1 MRGFGWT
8 SHGEWALSM
17 EATHGGGHIP
27 ADNDVDTQKK
37 VLLKLYIAGQNS
49 RSRKA
54 RRALDELCA
63 ASAHDLEVQVIDI
76 GERPQL
82 AEDEKILATPV
93 VVREL
98 PPPMRRII
106 GDLSDFHSVL
116 VGLDLYQD
124 EDPRSGGPS

>member
-1 MRGFGWT
+1 MVF
-8 SHGEWALSM
+8 
-17 EATHGGGHIP
+17 IP
-27 ADNDVDTQKK
+27 ADNDVDIESR

-49 RSRKA
+49 RSRQA

-63 ASAHDLEVQVIDI
+63 ASAFDLEVEVIDI
-76 GERPQL
+76 VERPQL

-93 VVREL
+93 VVREI

-116 VGLDLYQD
+116 VGLDLHH
-124 EDPRSGGPS
+124 DPADQGGPA

>member
-1 MRGFGWT
+1 MRRIGEKP
-8 SHGEWALSM
+8 HGERAPLP
-17 EATHGGGHIP
+17 ERTKEVVGIP
-27 ADNDVDTQKK
+27 ADDNVDNQAK

-49 RSRKA
+49 RSRQA

-63 ASAHDLEVQVIDI
+63 SSGYNLEVEVIDI
-76 GERPQL
+76 VERPQL

-98 PPPMRRII
+98 PPPVRRII

-116 VGLDLYQD
+116 VGLDLHHD
-124 EDPRSGGPS
+124 AGNAGGPA